1 MMKTL
6 RAIALVAIL
15 LAADPAIAQAPQPI
29 PGAGEWLFINR
40 LPFVDHPTCVARTNG
55 AEVDTMLMLNN
66 DQHPLL
72 VAGHGDWSGLSGE
85 VEATIAID
93 GSAPVH
99 VSAGMVQNIAVVL
112 VTDPA
117 LIGRLRSARRLEWTL
132 PFGHFKA
139 DVTGLGV
146 ALDAIFACA
155 TSTNAQGQHLS
166 ASFRH

>member
-1 MMKTL
+1 MIK
-6 RAIALVAIL
+6 ALFEIVLIAIL
-15 LAADPAIAQAPQPI
+15 PAAGPAFAQAPQPI
-29 PGAGEWLFINR
+29 PGAGEWLFVDR

-66 DQHPLL
+66 DRQPIL

-85 VEATIAID
+85 VEAMIAID
-93 GSAPVH
+93 GGPPVH

-139 DVTGLGV
+139 DVTGLGM
-146 ALDAIFACA
+146 ALDAIVACA
-155 TSTNAQGQHLS
+155 TSTNAQGQPLS
-166 ASFRH
+166 APFRH